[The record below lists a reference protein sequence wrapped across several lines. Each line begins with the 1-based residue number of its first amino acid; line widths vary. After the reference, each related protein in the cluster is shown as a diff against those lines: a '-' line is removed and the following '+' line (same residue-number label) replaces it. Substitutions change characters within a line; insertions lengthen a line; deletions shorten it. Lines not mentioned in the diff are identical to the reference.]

1 MSRVGSKP
9 ISLPAGTKVTVKDG
23 QLEVQGPK
31 GVLTSPI
38 PSGIEFKLD
47 DATLTA
53 TRDSNQYAALHGLAR
68 SLANNAIT
76 GVTSG
81 FTKRLEIVG
90 IGYRAQIS
98 GRVVVFALGYSH
110 SIELLMPEGIEIEIG
125 KTVSNTTLITVS
137 GIDKQVVGQTAAK
150 IRALRPPD
158 PYKNKGVRYAGEI
171 LRKKEGKTGATA

>member
-1 MSRVGSKP
+1 MSRIGKKP
-9 ISLPAGTKVTVKDG
+9 ISLPAGAKVTIKEG

-38 PSGIEFKLD
+38 PRGIEFKLED
-47 DATLTA
+47 GTLTA
-53 TRDSNQYAALHGLAR
+53 TRASNKYAALHGLAR
-68 SLANNAIT
+68 SLADNALA

-90 IGYRAQIS
+90 IGYRAQVI

-110 SIELLMPEGIEIEIG
+110 SIELLMPEGIEIQVG
-125 KTVSNTTLITVS
+125 KAVSNTTPILVS
-137 GIDKQVVGQTAAK
+137 GIDKQLVGQTAAK

-171 LRKKEGKTGATA
+171 LRKKEGKTGAAT

>member
-9 ISLPAGTKVTVKDG
+9 IPVPVGAKVAIKDG
-23 QLEVQGPK
+23 ELEVQGPK
-31 GVLTSPI
+31 GALTCPI
-38 PSGIEFKLD
+38 PAGIEFKLE

-53 TRDSNQYAALHGLAR
+53 SRGGDERSALHGLAR
-68 SLANNAIT
+68 SLANNALT
-76 GVTSG
+76 GVTEG

-90 IGYRAQIS
+90 IGYRAQVA
-98 GRVVVFALGYSH
+98 GRVVVFSLGYSH
-110 SIELLMPEGIEIEIG
+110 PIELLMPEGIEIEVG
-125 KTVSNTTLITVS
+125 KTASNTTPVTVS

-171 LRKKEGKTGATA
+171 LRKKEGKTGAAA